1 MVTDRRRQ
9 PNLGPPPAPECGCR
23 LHSRDNLGMLT
34 VFPARV
40 VPIAR
45 RTPDPEPSVLDDQ
58 DIKTV
63 RAPRTIERTLA
74 RLFESRGHA
83 WLVPDEDPDFQ
94 DQVQVVGNE
103 ADDRRLVLD
112 CPEPVVLRHLLHA
125 RQIRVQAVIDGL
137 LSWFYTS
144 DIKLERDGGDCYLNV
159 GYPERM
165 QRLQRRAA
173 FRIDLPPDVPGTL
186 AFCMPGLREVTSG
199 EVVNISATGCAV
211 SFVEKSDPGF
221 TPGDEVNAA
230 RLKVGEEID
239 ARLEFIVR
247 NRRPGVGTSVI
258 YGLEFNALPPLES
271 QAIDRAVMRFQ
282 RLRLTRG

>member
-1 MVTDRRRQ
+1 M
-9 PNLGPPPAPECGCR
+9 
-23 LHSRDNLGMLT
+23 
-34 VFPARV
+34 
-40 VPIAR
+40 
-45 RTPDPEPSVLDDQ
+45 DPESSVLDDQ

-63 RAPRTIERTLA
+63 RAPRTIERTLT
-74 RLFESRGHA
+74 RLFEARGHA
-83 WLVPDEDPDFQ
+83 WLIPDDDPDFQ
-94 DQVQVVGNE
+94 GQVQVVGNE
-103 ADDRRLVLD
+103 ADARRLVLD
-112 CPEPVVLRHLLHA
+112 CPDPVVLRHLQA
-125 RQIRVQAVIDGL
+125 ASEIRVQAVIDGL
-137 LSWFYTS
+137 LSWFYTA
-144 DIKLERDGGDCYLNV
+144 DLTVDQDGDDCYL
-159 GYPERM
+159 GIRYPERM

-186 AFCMPGLREVTSG
+186 AFCMQGKREVTSG

-211 SFVEKSDPGF
+211 SFVEKNDPHF
-221 TPGDEVNAA
+221 KPGDEVNAA

-247 NRRPGVGTSVI
+247 NRRPGVGTSTV